1 MKYLVLSC
9 LLFLFLN
16 GKSQS
21 LLDSIGSTDF
31 MIQETIAEKLADLAV
46 SSNRVKIAEK
56 GMEVS
61 KSEIK
66 KSQADW
72 LNVLTGSYNHVLFN
86 LNNPF
91 KSQASQF
98 FPKYNATLNLP
109 LGFFLTR
116 TSEVKIAKGNYEKSI
131 VLRDQE
137 LSDVKKLIKV
147 QCQTYQANL
156 YLLSLQESLLQDEKI
171 LLDNVSNL
179 FDNNQANLQAFT
191 DATRRYN
198 LELVKKITLIKE
210 VNSSKFELE
219 ALLGMKLSE
228 ALRKIRVA
236 RF

>member
-1 MKYLVLSC
+1 MRYLLLC
-9 LLFLFLN
+9 CFLFLFVK
-16 GKSQS
+16 GHSQS

-46 SSNRVKIAEK
+46 TSNRVKVAEK
-56 GMEVS
+56 NMEVLT
-61 KSEIK
+61 SEIK
-66 KSQADW
+66 KSQASW
-72 LNVLTGSYNHVLFN
+72 LNVFSGSYNHVLYN

-98 FPKYNATLNLP
+98 FPKYNAGVNIP
-109 LGFFLTR
+109 LDFFFTQM
-116 TSEVKIAKGNYEKSI
+116 SNNKIARVNYEKS
-131 VLRDQE
+131 VFLKDQE
-137 LSDVKKLIKV
+137 ISDMRKLIKI

-156 YLLSLQESLLQDEKI
+156 YLLSLQESMLQDEKI

-198 LELVKKITLIKE
+198 MELVKKINLIKE

>member
-1 MKYLVLSC
+1 MKYLLITF
-9 LLFLFLN
+9 LLFLFSTVQ
-16 GKSQS
+16 SQS
-21 LLDSIGSTDF
+21 LIDSIGSTDF

-61 KSEIK
+61 KAEIK

-72 LNVLTGSYNHVLFN
+72 LNVFTGSYNHVLFN
-86 LNNPF
+86 LNNPL
-91 KSQASQF
+91 KSQSSQF
-98 FPKYNATLNLP
+98 WPKYNATLNLP
-109 LGFFLTR
+109 LGFFFTR
-116 TSEVKIAKGNYEKSI
+116 TSSNKIAKGNYDKAV

-137 LSDVKKLIKV
+137 VSEVKRLIKI

-171 LLDNVSNL
+171 LLDNISNK
-179 FDNNQANLQAFT
+179 FDNNQADLQAFT

-198 LELVKKITLIKE
+198 LELVKKISLIKE
-210 VNSSKFELE
+210 VNNSKFELE